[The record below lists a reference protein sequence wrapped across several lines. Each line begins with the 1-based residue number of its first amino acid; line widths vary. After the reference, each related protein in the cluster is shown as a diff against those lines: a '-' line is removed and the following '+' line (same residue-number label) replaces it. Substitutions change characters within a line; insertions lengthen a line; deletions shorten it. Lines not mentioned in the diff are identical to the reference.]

1 MTTTPATCSTDTTC
15 STPNH
20 ARVVW
25 EARSNLL
32 AALRWL
38 DGGGTLNSGDYDDAP
53 RANLRAAYLALG
65 GALTDIDSSW
75 LELEGVLQ
83 KLADDTRGR

>member
-1 MTTTPATCSTDTTC
+1 
-15 STPNH
+15 
-20 ARVVW
+20 
-25 EARSNLL
+25 LL

-65 GALTDIDSSW
+65 GALTDVDSSW

>member
-1 MTTTPATCSTDTTC
+1 MTMTDTTC
-15 STPNH
+15 STPATVNH

-38 DGGGTLNSGDYDDAP
+38 DGGGTLNSGDYDSAP

-65 GALTDIDSSW
+65 GALSDVDSSW
-75 LELEGVLQ
+75 LELEEVLQ